1 MSARRTRGGDLK
13 DSKEKEEAGVMAEA
27 RAMPDSEKKA
37 EDEAGKRSPD
47 VTLDAES
54 WSAGYK
60 AGHAGALHDAPPSV
74 VDGLAWSSGFIEGQA
89 DRQAGKVRPAVRKP
103 PA

>member
-1 MSARRTRGGDLK
+1 VTKIPLVSFSPGPM
-13 DSKEKEEAGVMAEA
+13 
-27 RAMPDSEKKA
+27 KK
-37 EDEAGKRSPD
+37 PV

-60 AGHAGALHDAPPSV
+60 AGHAGDSHDAPPSV
-74 VDGLAWSSGFIEGQA
+74 VDGLAWSSGYIEGQA
-89 DRQAGKVRPAVRKP
+89 DRQAGKVRPTVRKP